1 MSCSDIAILAAALVS
16 LAGSIVSLFI
26 STRLAVGKER
36 RQLIWSTKLARFLRL
51 EELAGDLV
59 ESLGGY
65 HPITDGGTD
74 VAIKLKALEDAAGR
88 FGRYAD
94 VRQAIR
100 DLHNTLSRMLAAK
113 LDRED
118 DRKTRAELDPAYQK
132 LLGACDRERARE
144 KKGSA

>member
-1 MSCSDIAILAAALVS
+1 MTCSDIATLAAALVA

-36 RQLIWSTKLARFLRL
+36 RQLIWSMELDRFFKL

-65 HPITDGGTD
+65 RPITDGGTD

-94 VRQAIR
+94 VRQATR
-100 DLHNTLSRMLAAK
+100 DLHNILSWMLAAK
-113 LDRED
+113 RNCED
-118 DRKTRAELDPAYQK
+118 DRETRAELDPAYQK
-132 LLGACDRERARE
+132 LLSACDRELGRE